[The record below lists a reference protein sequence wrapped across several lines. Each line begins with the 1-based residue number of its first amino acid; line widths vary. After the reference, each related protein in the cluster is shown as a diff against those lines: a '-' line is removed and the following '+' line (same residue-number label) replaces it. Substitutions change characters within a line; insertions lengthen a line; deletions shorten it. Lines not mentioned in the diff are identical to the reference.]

1 MGFLRR
7 GKHQPS
13 IGNGVPG
20 WKGRAGD
27 RAGALKARGGYRPRR
42 QRRAPE
48 APTGGRWKQV
58 QCGRGAGVVSAPPSG
73 ATEQRRKC
81 SPIAGGAMAAAAGC
95 GAQGCETVRAG
106 VLREPAMVL
115 SGGGLPQSPGTECRM
130 PVDGAGT
137 QQFRNGLALQ
147 RQVEIVVAAGS
158 LREARIE
165 IELAVLDFLLD
176 DLLGG
181 VRVEF
186 SLREQF
192 FRQGMLR
199 HGARRQ
205 DVAGYGAEV

>member
-1 MGFLRR
+1 ME
-7 GKHQPS
+7 
-13 IGNGVPG
+13 
-20 WKGRAGD
+20 AGP
-27 RAGALKARGGYRPRR
+27 AWAWG
-42 QRRAPE
+42 
-48 APTGGRWKQV
+48 
-58 QCGRGAGVVSAPPSG
+58 GRGAGV
-73 ATEQRRKC
+73 
-81 SPIAGGAMAAAAGC
+81 
-95 GAQGCETVRAG
+95 
-106 VLREPAMVL
+106 LRDPAMVL

-205 DVAGYGAEV
+205 DVAGYGAEVAPAIVVLGGNCEGQPHGVPPRPVWAKNARRGRPGAQAEKE